1 MSAHRLLLYTL
12 SAVSG
17 GAVDDREM
25 VDALEQLDTQGSQ
38 SWIALRLSDGQ
49 AVLFRSGEIPVL
61 DSGMLQE
68 VDPTHIASRIEQADS
83 GAHLLLIAG
92 RFETRN
98 GPRFLESAYDISS
111 VFDARRSQEDMYRKA
126 FAAVVVLGA
135 AVSWL
140 LSLWLTRPLQRL
152 SAVTRKI
159 ASGDLTC
166 RAEVGGKDEVGKLA
180 LDFNNMT
187 DRLEDNISRLKD
199 TMQRQ
204 EAFMGYFAHELKTP
218 MTSIIGYADLLRSH
232 ELSPKDRREAANY
245 VFSEG
250 RRLELLSLKLLDL
263 IVLKKRNLVLVP
275 MSVRHIVAEVVRL
288 LKPVI
293 VKSGITVRH
302 QCDDGL
308 CLLEPDLF
316 KSLLINL
323 TDNARKALDNGGQI
337 LIESRTLPDGCV
349 IRVADNGKGIP
360 ASELERIT
368 DAFYRVDKSRS
379 RAQGGAGLG
388 LSLCSEIVALHS
400 GTMSFDSVIGKGT
413 IVTVELRG
421 GKVQ

>member
-1 MSAHRLLLYTL
+1 MYTMA
-12 SAVSG
+12 AVSG
-17 GAVDDREM
+17 GASDDSET
-25 VDALEQLDTQGSQ
+25 VDALEQLDAQGGQ
-38 SWIALRLSDGQ
+38 SWIALRLSDEEMT
-49 AVLFRSGEIPVL
+49 LYSSGNPSVL
-61 DSGMLQE
+61 DSDILAV
-68 VDPTHIASRIEQADS
+68 VDSTHIASRIEQTDT

-92 RFETRN
+92 RFETKI
-98 GPRFLESAYDISS
+98 GPRNLENAYNITS
-111 VFDARRSQEDMYRKA
+111 VFDARRSQEDIYRKA

-140 LSLWLTRPLQRL
+140 LSLWLTRPLQKL

-159 ASGDLTC
+159 AGGDLSC
-166 RAEVGGKDEVGKLA
+166 RADSGSKDEIGKLA
-180 LDFNNMT
+180 MDFNDMT
-187 DRLEDNISRLKD
+187 ERLEDNISELRD
-199 TMQRQ
+199 TMHRQ

-232 ELSPKDRREAANY
+232 ELSPNDRREAANY

-263 IVLKKRNLVLVP
+263 IVLKNRDPAFVP
-275 MSVRHIVAEVVRL
+275 ASVKHIVAEVVRL

-293 VKSGITVRH
+293 IKSGITVRH

-323 TDNARKALDNGGQI
+323 ADNARKALDRGGQI
-337 LIESRTLPDGCV
+337 LIESKTLEDGCI

-360 ASELERIT
+360 EPELARIT

-388 LSLCSEIVALHS
+388 LSLCCEIIALHNGS
-400 GTMSFDSVIGKGT
+400 ISFESVVGKGT

>member
-1 MSAHRLLLYTL
+1 
-12 SAVSG
+12 
-17 GAVDDREM
+17 
-25 VDALEQLDTQGSQ
+25 
-38 SWIALRLSDGQ
+38 
-49 AVLFRSGEIPVL
+49 
-61 DSGMLQE
+61 
-68 VDPTHIASRIEQADS
+68 
-83 GAHLLLIAG
+83 
-92 RFETRN
+92 
-98 GPRFLESAYDISS
+98 
-111 VFDARRSQEDMYRKA
+111 
-126 FAAVVVLGA
+126 
-135 AVSWL
+135 
-140 LSLWLTRPLQRL
+140 
-152 SAVTRKI
+152 
-159 ASGDLTC
+159 
-166 RAEVGGKDEVGKLA
+166 
-180 LDFNNMT
+180 
-187 DRLEDNISRLKD
+187 
-199 TMQRQ
+199 
-204 EAFMGYFAHELKTP
+204 